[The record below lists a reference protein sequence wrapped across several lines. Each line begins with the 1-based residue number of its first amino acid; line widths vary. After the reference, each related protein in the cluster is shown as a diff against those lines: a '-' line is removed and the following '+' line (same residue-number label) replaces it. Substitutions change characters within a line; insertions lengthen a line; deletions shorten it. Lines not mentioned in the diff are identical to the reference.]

1 MVLRYRLLNAAKS
14 GDAAT
19 KKGAVQTLQF
29 MKEKGVLMAL
39 RQEKGDTGELA
50 KKAFHDL
57 MNPKLVMAEKLPDA
71 PTDKSKVNI
80 K

>member
-1 MVLRYRLLNAAKS
+1 
-14 GDAAT
+14 
-19 KKGAVQTLQF
+19 

-57 MNPKLVMAEKLPDA
+57 MNPKLVMAEKLPDVA
-71 PTDKSKVNI
+71 ADKGGKVNL